1 MDDFLKA
8 AFLGVVE
15 GFTEF
20 LPVSSTGHLI
30 LANEFVRF
38 DREAFTKMFD
48 IVIQLGAILAV
59 AVVFWKRLVPWGSRL
74 QPGESRRVWTLWLYA
89 VVGFIP
95 TGIGALVAAKWVEAH
110 LFSPW
115 VVAATLVF
123 YGLIFLFIERVAPKT
138 RVADVYSLGW
148 KLALAIGAIQL
159 LSLVPG
165 TSRSGITII
174 GALLLGVGRV
184 AATEF
189 TFFLALPTMT
199 AATGWSLV
207 TFFKENHGGFSGT
220 EFGSLAVGFVVAFL
234 VAWAVIVG
242 FVRFVQKHTFVGFGV
257 YRIVLGAAVA
267 LWFGWPMLSHLLF
280 KS

>member
-1 MDDFLKA
+1 MEDLLKA
-8 AFLGVVE
+8 ALLGVIE

-38 DREAFTKMFD
+38 DRPEFTTMFD

-59 AVVFWKRLVPWGSRL
+59 AAVFWKRLLPFGKRL
-74 QPGESRRVWTLWLYA
+74 DAAGRRTVWTLWGYA
-89 VVGFIP
+89 VLAFIP
-95 TGIGALVAAKWVEAH
+95 TGIGAFFLAGFMEEH
-110 LFSPW
+110 LLNPW
-115 VVAATLVF
+115 VVAGALVF
-123 YGLIFLFIERVAPKT
+123 YGVLFLFIEKVAPRVRVAE
-138 RVADVYSLGW
+138 VQNLGW

-165 TSRSGITII
+165 TSRSGITIL

-189 TFFLALPTMT
+189 TFFLALPTMV
-199 AATGWSLV
+199 AATGYSLLK
-207 TFFKENHGGFSGT
+207 FLRENPLGFTGA
-220 EFGSLAVGFVVAFL
+220 ELEALGVGFLVSFL

-242 FVRFVQKHTFVGFGV
+242 FLKYVQKNSFVGFGI
-257 YRIVLGAAVA
+257 YRIALGLAVVA
-267 LWFGWPMLSHLLF
+267 YFGLKAW
-280 KS
+280 

>member
-1 MDDFLKA
+1 MEDFVKA
-8 AFLGVVE
+8 AILGVIE

-38 DREAFTKMFD
+38 EREAFTKMFD

-59 AVVFWKRLVPWGSRL
+59 ALVFWKRLVPWGQRL
-74 QPGESRRVWTLWLYA
+74 VGNQKKAVWSVWGYA
-89 VVGFIP
+89 VLAFIP
-95 TGIGALVAAKWVEAH
+95 TGIAAFLLKDVMETY
-110 LFSPW
+110 LMTPW
-115 VVAATLVF
+115 VVAGTLIF
-123 YGLIFLFIERVAPKT
+123 YGVVFLFIEKLAPRVK
-138 RVADVYSLGW
+138 VSEVENLGW
-148 KLALAIGAIQL
+148 KLALAIGCIQI

-189 TFFLALPTMT
+189 TFFLALPTMVT
-199 AATGWSLV
+199 ATTYSL
-207 TFFKENHGGFSGT
+207 FKFLKDHGGSFSGT
-220 EFGSLAVGFVVAFL
+220 ELGSLVVGFVVSFL

-242 FVRFVQKHTFVGFGV
+242 FMKFVQKNTFVGFGV
-257 YRIVLGAAVA
+257 YRIVLGLAVVGYFSWP
-267 LWFGWPMLSHLLF
+267 LMFG
-280 KS
+280 K

>member
-1 MDDFLKA
+1 MQDFFTA
-8 AFLGVVE
+8 AILGVIE

-30 LANEFVRF
+30 IANQFLNF
-38 DREAFTKMFD
+38 ANPQFTKMFD

-59 AVVFWKRLVPWGSRL
+59 ALVFWKRLVPWGKHVEAVGGARK
-74 QPGESRRVWTLWLYA
+74 VWTLWLYA
-89 VVGFIP
+89 VIAFVP
-95 TGIGALVAAKWVEAH
+95 TGLAAFVLKDYMDQYLMTPA
-110 LFSPW
+110 
-115 VVAATLVF
+115 VVASTLVF
-123 YGLIFLFIERVAPKT
+123 YGIVFLFIERFAPKA
-138 RVADVYSLGW
+138 RVTDVTELGW
-148 KLALAIGAIQL
+148 KLALAIGFIQI

-189 TFFLALPTMT
+189 TFFLALPTMGV
-199 AATGWSLV
+199 ATLYSLYKYVKETPLGFTGTELGSLV
-207 TFFKENHGGFSGT
+207 
-220 EFGSLAVGFVVAFL
+220 VGFVVSFF

-242 FVRFVQKHTFVGFGV
+242 FVRFVQKNTFVAFGV

-267 LWFGWPMLSHLLF
+267 VLLVLGVF
-280 KS
+280 HSSL

>member
-1 MDDFLKA
+1 MHDTITA
-8 AFLGVVE
+8 VVLGVIE

-30 LANEFVRF
+30 LANEFFKF
-38 DREAFTKMFD
+38 DNEAFTKMFD

-59 AVVFWKRLVPWGSRL
+59 AVVFWRRLVPWGQRL
-74 QPGESRRVWTLWLYA
+74 EAQGGSQKVWRLWGYA
-89 VVGFIP
+89 VVAFIP
-95 TGIGALVAAKWVEAH
+95 TGIGAFLLANTVDKY
-110 LFSPW
+110 LMTPW
-115 VVAATLVF
+115 VVAGALVV
-123 YGLIFLFIERVAPKT
+123 YGVVFLFIEKVAP
-138 RVADVYSLGW
+138 RVKVSEVEHLGW

-189 TFFLALPTMT
+189 TFFLALPTMV
-199 AATGWSLV
+199 AATGYSLLKFV
-207 TFFKENHGGFSGT
+207 KQSPLGFTGT
-220 EFGSLAVGFVVAFL
+220 ELTSLAVGFVVAFL

-242 FVRFVQKHTFVGFGV
+242 FLKFVQKNTFVGFGV
-257 YRIVLGAAVA
+257 YRIVLGVAVVA
-267 LWFGWPMLSHLLF
+267 YFGWKLVVGA
-280 KS
+280 